1 MILLIKMNLRIIF
14 QCIRKYIY
22 AKDNKYTE
30 SVFPI
35 GDDKNEDKD

>member
-1 MILLIKMNLRIIF
+1 MNLRIIF
-14 QCIRKYIY
+14 QCIRKYTY
-22 AKDNKYTE
+22 AKEAFKYNKYTE